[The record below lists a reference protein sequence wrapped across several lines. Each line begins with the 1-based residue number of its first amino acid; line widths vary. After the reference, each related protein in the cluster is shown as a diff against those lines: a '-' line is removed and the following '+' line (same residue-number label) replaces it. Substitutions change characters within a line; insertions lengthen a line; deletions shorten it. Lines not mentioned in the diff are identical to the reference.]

1 MKKVQKGIALLC
13 VLNVILAGILITGR
27 SSHGYYYAD
36 IKVEDL
42 VSKDVKEN
50 TKKIALTFDD
60 GPHAKYTPQLLD
72 GLKERGVKAT
82 FFLIG
87 ENIEGKEEIVK
98 RISEEGHLIG
108 NHTYGHVQLTGL
120 SDLKAYEEITKNSE
134 LIASITGKEVTY
146 IRPPFGSWNKNLDC
160 MTNLTKI
167 KWSIDPR
174 DWDVKNTRTVVNH
187 VVKNAKPGSIILL
200 HDIYPTSVEA
210 ALEIV
215 DELQKENYIFV
226 TVDELE
232 TSEAE
237 NTEKETKSSSNDA

>member
-1 MKKVQKGIALLC
+1 MKKIQKGIALLC
-13 VLNVILAGILITGR
+13 VLNAILAGILITGR
-27 SSHGYYYAD
+27 SSHGYYYSD
-36 IKVEDL
+36 IEAEVL
-42 VSKDVKEN
+42 VSEDVEEN

-87 ENIEGKEEIVK
+87 KNIEGKEDIVK

-120 SDLKAYEEITKNSE
+120 SDTKACEEITKNSE
-134 LIASITGKEVTY
+134 LIASITGKEVMY
-146 IRPPFGSWNKNLDC
+146 IRPPFGSWNKNLNC
-160 MTNLTKI
+160 MINLTEI

-187 VVKNAKPGSIILL
+187 VVKHAKPGGIILL

-226 TVDELE
+226 TIDELE
-232 TSEAE
+232 NPEVKKTE
-237 NTEKETKSSSNDA
+237 NETKSSSNGK